1 MMTTRGLISLLATGA
16 LFLGGCGAS
25 QQFEAVPSDLNR
37 NAVPVLA
44 VKMTAH
50 RYDFIPDTVRVR
62 EGTLLKLRI
71 SATDGTHGFNL
82 GAFGIDER
90 LEQGETKEVELYAGR
105 KGVYTFKCSHIC
117 GIGHL
122 GMNGVLLVE

>member
-1 MMTTRGLISLLATGA
+1 MMTMRGVIYFLATGA
-16 LFLGGCGAS
+16 FFFGGCGTS
-25 QQFEAVPSDLNR
+25 QQFEAVPSDVNR
-37 NAVPVLA
+37 NAVPIIS

-62 EGTLLKLRI
+62 EGTLLKLSI
-71 SATDGTHGFNL
+71 TATDGTHGFNL